1 MSEHLAEALGLVGN
15 QPEMVKEIIYN
26 DAFHNYA
33 AILYDKSCGWFA
45 FFAHQR
51 KDGTFSRVHKALPTQ
66 VICHRWLN
74 RKHRDNMHFAPIKAP
89 VKGPIVRRR
98 AMGV

>member
-1 MSEHLAEALGLVGN
+1 MSKQLTEALALVDS
-15 QPEMVKEIIYN
+15 QAEMVKEIIYN

-45 FFAHQR
+45 FFAHRR
-51 KDGTFSRVHKALPTQ
+51 KDGTFSRAHKSLPNQAT
-66 VICHRWLN
+66 CHRWLT